1 MTAYAAGTPVEP
13 REPLVPPPPDR
24 PGERAGRLLAVATVA
39 PAAAILAALA
49 ACWPLLALGAFRPW
63 PAAVVGLPAGGLAGW
78 ATGRGAARRAAP
90 ARRRTCAA
98 VFALVVVFGVLAAGW
113 ASQDVVLRRDPGAY
127 ANTAHWIAEHG
138 SRHVPVDWAAFG
150 GRDDALAA
158 GSPAYYPAGDQVV
171 PQFFSG
177 APMAFAAGEWV
188 GGVRALLLVPAL
200 LGALGLL
207 AFAGLVWRLLG
218 EACAVAA
225 TALLGLAYP
234 VLHAARSTYSEPL
247 ALLALV
253 GGLALLVDASWP
265 RPAGPNRSAPLALA
279 AGGVLGAATLV
290 RVEAFREVA
299 LLIPVAVLLALGQR
313 HVGGRRMGGAFALGL
328 AAGSALGAADGLVLA
343 YPYLQDIRDSVVPLA
358 GLLALLAVGG
368 VLVVLL
374 DGRRRLPRLPAR
386 AAGLLAPAAVL
397 LIAAGLAVRPWV
409 SPGRQPATSLGGRAV
424 RGMQILEHLPVDP
437 TRTYAEQT
445 PEWVAWAVGWPALVL
460 AVAGAAWLA
469 RRAVLRCHRALPAA
483 GPVLF
488 VLLGSAVLV
497 LLRPGITPDH
507 PWADRRLVP
516 SVLPVVVLA
525 AVAGAAGLVRL
536 ARSAWPRGSRGALGG
551 AGHVGVVGRFAP
563 ATAATVCGVALLL
576 PPGLATAPLVPVR
589 TQAGEL
595 AAVRQV
601 CDRLHPGDV
610 AFLLDLRARR
620 EWSAPLRGFCHV
632 PAVGVLDRTALPRLL
647 ARARAAGSTPVL
659 VATSY
664 PSRISDAGK
673 TPVHVV
679 HLLTYEDARL
689 LHRVPDRPARLYV
702 DVWLGR
708 A

>member
-1 MTAYAAGTPVEP
+1 MTAYAAGTPVDSHG
-13 REPLVPPPPDR
+13 PLVPPPPER
-24 PGERAGRLLAVATVA
+24 RANRAGKVLAVATVA

-49 ACWPLLALGAFRPW
+49 ACWPLLALGVFRPV
-63 PAAVVGLPAGGLAGW
+63 PAALVGLPAGALAGW
-78 ATGRGAARRAAP
+78 ATGRGAARRAP
-90 ARRRTCAA
+90 RVRTGTCAA
-98 VFALVVVFGVLAAGW
+98 VFGLVVVFGVLAGGW

-138 SRHVPVDWAAFG
+138 SRHVPIDWSAFG

-158 GSPAYYPAGDQVV
+158 ESPAYYPAGNQVV
-171 PQFFSG
+171 PQFLSG
-177 APMAFAAGEWV
+177 APMAFAAGEWI
-188 GGVRALLLVPAL
+188 GGVRALLVVPAL

-207 AFAGLVWRLLG
+207 AFGGLVWRLLG
-218 EACAVAA
+218 EAAAVVA
-225 TALLGLAYP
+225 TALLGMAYP

-247 ALLALV
+247 ALLALL
-253 GGLALLVDASWP
+253 GGLALLVDAGWP
-265 RPAGPNRSAPLALA
+265 RCRTLGRSAPLALA

-290 RVEAFREVA
+290 RIEAFREVA
-299 LLIPVAVLLALGQR
+299 LLVPVVVLLALGR
-313 HVGGRRMGGAFALGL
+313 PRRVGGLFALGL

-343 YPYLQDIRDSVVPLA
+343 YPYLQEIRDSVVPLA
-358 GLLALLAVGG
+358 ALLVLLAVGAA
-368 VLVVLL
+368 VVVLL
-374 DGRRRLPRLPAR
+374 DVRGRLPRVPPRLL
-386 AAGLLAPAAVL
+386 AALAPAAVL
-397 LIAAGLAVRPWV
+397 LVAAGLAVRPWV
-409 SPGRQPATSLGGRAV
+409 SPGRQPAASLGGRAV

-469 RRAVLRCHRALPAA
+469 RRAVLRCPGALPAA

-525 AVAGAAGLVRL
+525 AVAGAVGLVRL
-536 ARSAWPRGSRGALGG
+536 ARSAWPHRTRAGSFVP
-551 AGHVGVVGRFAP
+551 AG
-563 ATAATVCGVALLL
+563 AATVCGVALLL
-576 PPGLATAPLVPVR
+576 PPALASAPLVPVR

-595 AAVRQV
+595 AAVHQV
-601 CDRLHPGDV
+601 CAQLHPGNV

-620 EWSAPLRGFCHV
+620 EWSQPIRGFCGV

-647 ARARAAGSTPVL
+647 ARARAAGSAPVL
-659 VATSY
+659 VATDY
-664 PSRISDAGK
+664 PSRITDAGASP
-673 TPVHVV
+673 TLAV
-679 HLLTYEDARL
+679 HLLTHEDARL
-689 LHRVPDRPARLYV
+689 LHRVPDRPARLYIN
-702 DVWLGR
+702 VWLGR